1 MYSKRST
8 QQLLNKVTN
17 RVQGNSGPGRNR
29 NIDDD
34 DDGLEV
40 TNDCKTNR
48 IIEISYDII
57 NRLKLSIV

>member
-17 RVQGNSGPGRNR
+17 RVQGNTGPGRNK
-29 NIDDD
+29 NTDDD

-40 TNDCKTNR
+40 M
-48 IIEISYDII
+48 
-57 NRLKLSIV
+57 IVN